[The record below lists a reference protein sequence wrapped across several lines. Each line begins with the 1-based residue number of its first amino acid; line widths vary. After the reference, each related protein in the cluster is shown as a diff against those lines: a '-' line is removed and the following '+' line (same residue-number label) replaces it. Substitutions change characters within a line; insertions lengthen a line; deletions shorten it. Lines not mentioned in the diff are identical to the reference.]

1 MQNLQNNSAGVRD
14 LIDTLIDRCGWS
26 DTEVRQR
33 ARVLREAGLLPTS
46 KRGGGIGKAP
56 IKPEHCVW
64 MMIAMGATDTN
75 RRAAEAARLFAR
87 LKRVPSKDIEEI
99 NSGDLTFLGDLTK
112 YLEWRRRKGFPEP
125 EFHMETFV
133 FQPDPDWPIA
143 KIVFRSID
151 GVPGESMTTIYTPAK
166 DDALERYEERFKYGQ
181 LTRPTQIDAGI
192 VDVFTL
198 LLGPED
204 RTIIED
210 PDAYRRWVGSDE

>member
-1 MQNLQNNSAGVRD
+1 MQDLQNNPAGVRE
-14 LIDTLIDRCGWS
+14 LIDTLIDRCGWP

-46 KRGGGIGKAP
+46 KRGGGIGKAA
-56 IKPEHCVW
+56 ITPEHCVW

-75 RRAAEAARLFAR
+75 RRAAEAARLFAGLTR
-87 LKRVPSKDIEEI
+87 PPSKDIEERF
-99 NSGDLTFLGDLTK
+99 SGDLTFLGDLTK
-112 YLEWRRRKGFPEP
+112 YLEWRRRKGFPKP
-125 EFHMETFV
+125 EFHMETYE
-133 FQPDPDWPIA
+133 FQPDPDWPTA

-151 GVPGESMTTIYTPAK
+151 SVPGESISTVYAPAK
-166 DDALERYEERFKYGQ
+166 DDAFERYDERFKYGQ

-192 VDVFTL
+192 VDVFTR

-210 PDAYRRWVGSDE
+210 PDAYRHWEGFDD